1 MPQQPK
7 YAAACCT
14 ACMHAAAR
22 APWRTVPVRVV
33 LYCTVASRQ
42 HGGVGRGQG
51 GGWCWA
57 FLVAFLRPPPA
68 RPAGGGGKNKAPPQH
83 VHSFLKHTPFGSCHY
98 SSLYAQ
104 RRALTL
110 INANSSFLSSTLFHS
125 GWVWTT
131 SCLLSSFS
139 SFPQLILDAC

>member
-57 FLVAFLRPPPA
+57 FLVAFGRRPPAPPEEEEKTKQQLA
-68 RPAGGGGKNKAPPQH
+68 RPPPPQH

-110 INANSSFLSSTLFHS
+110 TLTLTLVSIKKTPTH
-125 GWVWTT
+125 
-131 SCLLSSFS
+131 
-139 SFPQLILDAC
+139 